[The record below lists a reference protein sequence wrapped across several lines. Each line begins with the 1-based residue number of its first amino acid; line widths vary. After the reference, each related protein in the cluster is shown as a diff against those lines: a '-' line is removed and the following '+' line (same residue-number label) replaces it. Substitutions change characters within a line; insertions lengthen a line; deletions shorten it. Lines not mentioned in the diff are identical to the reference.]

1 MNALFVLPLILAFAP
16 GAVWALRVGGQLGL
30 WLLCGLTLLAILLLA
45 LLLSAVYSVP
55 SVWRVIVYFQAFVGL
70 SILFTT
76 GSITLASGLATTLPA
91 QLITAFAG
99 SLIGLTVGFVVAVYA
114 LGVW

>member
-1 MNALFVLPLILAFAP
+1 M
-16 GAVWALRVGGQLGL
+16 GGLRGL
-30 WLLCGLTLLAILLLA
+30 WLFCALALLAILLLA

-55 SVWRVIVYFQAFVGL
+55 SVWRVIVYSLAFVGP

-76 GSITLASGLATTLPA
+76 GSLTLAGGLAKTLLA
-91 QLITAFAG
+91 QLIAAFAG

-114 LGVW
+114 LGVC